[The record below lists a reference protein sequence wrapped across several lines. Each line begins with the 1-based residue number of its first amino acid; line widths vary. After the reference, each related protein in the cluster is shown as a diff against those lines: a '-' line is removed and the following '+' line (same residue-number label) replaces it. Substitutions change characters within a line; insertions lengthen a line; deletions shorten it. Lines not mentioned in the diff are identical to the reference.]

1 MMNIKQTRPVEVL
14 LADDSDED
22 VELTRLGFQQ
32 SKLLVNLHR
41 VADGVECLAFL
52 RKQDVYSNVPTPDLL
67 LLDLNMPRFGGR
79 EVLAEIEKDENLN
92 SLPVVVL
99 TTSEQDHEVLTMY
112 KMGCN
117 SYIVKPIDFD
127 QFVKVI
133 QGITEYWFELVLLPK
148 VQSPDLLQT

>member
-1 MMNIKQTRPVEVL
+1 MNVKQTRPVEVL
-14 LADDSDED
+14 LAEDSDED
-22 VELTRLGFQQ
+22 VELTRLGFRQ

-41 VADGVECLAFL
+41 VSDGVECLAFL
-52 RKQDVYSNVPTPDLL
+52 RKQEGYSHAPTPDLL
-67 LLDLNMPRFGGR
+67 LLDMNMPRFGGR
-79 EVLAEIEKDENLN
+79 EVLAEIQKDEDLR

-148 VQSPDLLQT
+148 VPQTHGLEG

>member
-1 MMNIKQTRPVEVL
+1 MNNKRTRPVEVL

-22 VELTRLGFQQ
+22 VELTRLGFRR

-41 VADGVECLAFL
+41 VDDGVECLAFL
-52 RKQDVYSNVPTPDLL
+52 RKQEGYSSMPTPDLL
-67 LLDLNMPRFGGR
+67 LLDMNMPRFGGR
-79 EVLAEIEKDENLN
+79 EVLAAIEKDEHLK

-99 TTSEQDHEVLTMY
+99 TTSDQEHEVLATY
-112 KMGCN
+112 KRGCN

-127 QFVKVI
+127 QFVKMI

-148 VQSPDLLQT
+148 VSE